1 MPGLN
6 PISRTLAVG
15 ALLHLALTA
24 QLPSQ
29 TFTKIT
35 AGSPVTEAGAWR
47 SVNWI
52 DYDRD
57 GDLDLFVTRG
67 LSGGQDNVLFRNEG
81 GPGFSFT
88 RMSGLS
94 ISQDHM
100 PSDGSTWADY
110 DNDGYPDAFVVNW
123 YGQNNLLYHNEGDG
137 TFSRVLSGTMVT
149 DGGYS
154 ETASWG
160 DYNNDGLV
168 DLYVS
173 NSEGTLRNFLYKNL
187 GTGQFVRIT
196 TGRQST
202 DEGTSRGVNW
212 VDYDGDGDLDLFI
225 ANESGENEFLY
236 QNMLVESGIDTF
248 QRVADDPLVAAG
260 GSSWSGSWADY
271 DNDGD
276 QDVFV
281 ANWGNGTSRIFV
293 NSGAGSFTADD
304 LAPLASDSGYG
315 ASGGWGDID
324 NDGDLDLVV
333 THAYS
338 GLPGV
343 NYLYRNLLT
352 ETDTA
357 RMERVHTGPLVTDA
371 GYMYGASWGDY
382 DSDGDLD
389 LFVARTQGENQVNAF
404 YSNDGNTNHWL
415 TLDLRGTASNAAA
428 IGAKVR
434 IRAMMNGTPVWQLRV
449 VEGQSGYCGQNL
461 QVHFGLLNAATIDSL
476 IIEWPS
482 GFDEIF
488 TGVAADRHLVVVEND
503 STPVTL
509 VSPAGGDLIDGWT
522 VPLRWRRSLH
532 YPPWRLQVSSDSA
545 FAGVMVADTLL
556 GVDTVAVVRLE
567 ENHRRYY
574 WRVRPDRSIRDRIWS
589 AVRNFDTDIM
599 APDPAVRL
607 HPADAGVD
615 VPVTTTLRWTT
626 AARASGYRVRLSTD
640 SLFTLSVIDTSVADT
655 TIDPGTLSALTR
667 YFWEVQSV
675 NPSGTGPV
683 PTVGNF
689 TTVIGAPAP
698 PVSLKPGDGEVEVGI
713 PADIVWSVAERAT
726 AYRIQVSAE
735 SLFIPPVQHD
745 GIVTDTSTRVDPLE
759 SLTRYYWRV
768 RSVNA
773 GGESVYSE
781 VREFSTALAPPA
793 PLEPADR
800 SSQFADVRFTW
811 RRSAPVAFYH
821 LQYGTDSTFA
831 AVGFEDSTITD
842 SSLTAA
848 SLREDT
854 RYHWRL
860 RARSPGHSSTWADIR
875 SFVTTPD
882 TFLVS
887 AEASWNL
894 ISLPGNVPD
903 QNAAAVFPG
912 AMTPFYGY
920 DSGYSE
926 RTTLLYGRGYW
937 VRLQPSTRIAV
948 AGTIRPLD
956 TIDVAAGW
964 NLVGSISLPVAVSS
978 IGTIPA
984 GLASSPVF
992 GYAGT
997 FRTVDTLLPGK
1008 GYWIRM
1014 HAAGKLVM
1022 DPTQPFTAASG
1033 LRVTTDHPE
1042 PPLPPGGGPVSDGPG
1057 ADTPVPVQYR
1067 LWQNYP
1073 NPFNP
1078 STSITFELPTGS
1090 EVRLEVFNTAGERL
1104 ALPLNG
1110 YRPAGAH
1117 TVVWHA
1123 GSYTSGVY
1131 YYRLLAGSF
1140 NATGRMLLLK

>member
-1 MPGLN
+1 MPQPRVRLHQI
-6 PISRTLAVG
+6 P
-15 ALLHLALTA
+15 LLILLFLVTGGETR
-24 QLPSQ
+24 SQ
-29 TFTKIT
+29 TFTSLT
-35 AGSPVTEAGAWR
+35 TESPVTETGAWR

-67 LSGGQDNVLFRNEG
+67 LSGGQDNVLFRNDG

-88 RMSGLS
+88 RMSGLP

-100 PSDGSTWADY
+100 PSDGSTWGDY

-123 YGQNNLLYHNEGDG
+123 YGQDNLLYHNDGNG
-137 TFSRVLSGTMVT
+137 TFSRILIGTMVT

-168 DLYVS
+168 DLYVT
-173 NSEGTLRNFLYKNL
+173 NSDGTFRNFLYKNS
-187 GTGQFVRIT
+187 GNGQFVKIT
-196 TGRQST
+196 TGSQST

-212 VDYDGDGDLDLFI
+212 VDYDDDGDLDLFI
-225 ANESGENEFLY
+225 VNESGENEFLY
-236 QNMLVESGIDTF
+236 KNMLLESGVDTF
-248 QRVADDPLVAAG
+248 QRVTTGPLVSAG
-260 GSSWSGSWADY
+260 GASWSGSWADY

-276 QDVFV
+276 QDVFI
-281 ANWGNGTSRIFV
+281 ANWGNQASRIFV
-293 NSGAGSFTADD
+293 NDGAGAFSADTASPMFTDI
-304 LAPLASDSGYG
+304 GYG
-315 ASGGWGDID
+315 ASAGWGDFD
-324 NDGDLDLVV
+324 NDGDLDLIV

-338 GLPGV
+338 GSPTT
-343 NYLYRNLLT
+343 NFLYKNLLA
-352 ETDTA
+352 ETNSP
-357 RMERVHTGPLVTDA
+357 RLERVLSGPVVTDA
-371 GYMYGASWGDY
+371 GFMYGTSWGDY
-382 DSDGDLD
+382 DGDGDLD
-389 LFVARTQGENQVNAF
+389 LFVARTQGENQVNAL
-404 YSNDGNTNHWL
+404 YRNEVNAGHWL
-415 TLDLRGTASNAAA
+415 TFDLRGTASNASA

-434 IRAMMNGTPVWQLRV
+434 VKAVLAGTPRWQTRV

-461 QVHFGLLNAATIDSL
+461 QLHFGLADAATVDS
-476 IIEWPS
+476 IAIEWPS

-488 TGVAADRHLVVVEND
+488 TQVAADRHLVVVEND

-532 YPPWRLQVSSDSA
+532 YPPWRLQVSSDSS
-545 FAGVMVADTLL
+545 FAGAMVADTLL
-556 GVDTVAVVRLE
+556 GGDTVAVVRLE

-589 AVRNFDTDIM
+589 AVRYFDTDIM

-640 SLFTLSVIDTSVADT
+640 SLFTMSLIDTSVADT

-667 YFWEVQSV
+667 YFWDVQSV

-683 PTVGNF
+683 PAIGSF
-689 TTVIGAPAP
+689 TTVIGTPEAPAA
-698 PVSLKPGDGEVEVGI
+698 LKPEIGEVEVGI
-713 PADIVWSVAERAT
+713 PADIAWFGAERAS
-726 AYRIQVSAE
+726 AYQIQVSAE
-735 SLFIPPVQHD
+735 SLFIPPVHHD
-745 GIVTDTSTRVDPLE
+745 GIVTDTSVRVGPLE
-759 SLTRYYWRV
+759 SLTWYYWRV
-768 RSVNA
+768 RSINA
-773 GGESVYSE
+773 GGESAYTD
-781 VREFSTALAPPA
+781 VRAFRTALAAPV

-811 RRSAPVAFYH
+811 RRSAPIAFYH

-842 SSLTAA
+842 SSLTAV
-848 SLREDT
+848 SLQEDT

-860 RARSPGHSSTWADIR
+860 RVRSPGHSSTWTDIR

-882 TFLVS
+882 TFQVS

-912 AMTPFYGY
+912 AMTPFYAY

-926 RTTLLYGRGYW
+926 HTTLLYGKGYW

-1022 DPTQPFTAASG
+1022 DPTQHFTVASG

-1042 PPLPPGGGPVSDGPG
+1042 PPLPPGGGPVSDGP
-1057 ADTPVPVQYR
+1057 AANLPVPVQYR
-1067 LWQNYP
+1067 LGQNYP

-1090 EVRLEVFNTAGERL
+1090 EVRLEVFNISGERV
-1104 ALPLNG
+1104 ALPSSG
-1110 YRPAGAH
+1110 YRAAGIH
-1117 TVVWHA
+1117 TVVWNA
-1123 GSYTSGVY
+1123 GSFPGGVY
-1131 YYRLLAGSF
+1131 FYRLLAGSF
-1140 NATGRMLLLK
+1140 NATGRMLLVK